1 MALPDMT
8 PPAAIDWNAVMARHA
23 AFEAKSAALVPV
35 NKAALFAVL
44 AAADVSSVLVHF
56 DGGGDS
62 GQIESVQA
70 FAGDAPVELPTSDV
84 LLTRALADGVETRSD
99 PTPIA
104 DAIETLAFDLLTATH
119 AGWENNDGA
128 YGEFRFDVAA
138 GTITLDHNDRYVAVE
153 SYEHAW

>member
-1 MALPDMT
+1 MAQPDIT

-44 AAADVSSVLVHF
+44 TAAGISSVLVQF

-62 GQIESVQA
+62 GQIESVEA
-70 FAGDAPVELPTSDV
+70 FAGDAPIDLPSVDV
-84 LLTRALADGVETRSD
+84 VMISALADGVETRSE
-99 PTPIA
+99 TAPIA
-104 DAIETLAFDLLTATH
+104 DAIESLAFDLLTATH

-138 GTITLDHNDRYVAVE
+138 GTITLDHNDRYLAVE
-153 SYEHAW
+153 SYEHEW

>member
-8 PPAAIDWNAVMARHA
+8 PPTAIDWNAVMARHA
-23 AFEAKSAALVPV
+23 AFEAKSAALVAV
-35 NKAALFAVL
+35 NKVALFAVL
-44 AAADVSSVLVHF
+44 TAADVSSILVQF

-62 GQIESVQA
+62 GQIETVQA
-70 FAGDAPVELPTSDV
+70 FAGDTPVDLPSVDV
-84 LLTRALADGVETRSD
+84 VLISALADGVETRSD
-99 PTPIA
+99 AMAIA
-104 DAIETLAFDLLTATH
+104 DAIESLAFDLLTATH

-153 SYEHAW
+153 SYEHEW